1 VSFCDNLCP
10 IDKMKLH
17 KKLIFLFLII
27 VFFSCILA
35 PIKKVPLDFMLE
47 RTGFMADTVDFEDG
61 VYDFGKVMRRILML
75 ATLIVFLVFRKS
87 LRFGALVSSAIKIRS
102 GSFRQFRLGFLLAA
116 IPLLVYYGLGLLTG
130 AWIIHIDFIVHDVVE
145 TDLVVETI
153 LDIVKYGLIGCLIGF
168 MEEAFFRG
176 YLLQSFQKNM
186 SLPKAVCVCSLI
198 YSILH
203 FFRADV
209 LVSTGFQPFVGF
221 TTMAQFFKPIFFDF
235 FKNLPAIIG
244 LFLVGVVLS
253 YAFIKTKSL
262 YLSIGLH
269 AGMVFMM
276 KADALFLVRIRE
288 KQDWLFGDSDLVT
301 GALVWS
307 LLIFI
312 LFVIKRIY
320 SRTVTVSQGNEI

>member
-1 VSFCDNLCP
+1 
-10 IDKMKLH
+10 MKSYN
-17 KKLIFLFLII
+17 KIIFLFFII
-27 VFFSCILA
+27 LFFSCILA

-47 RTGFMADTVDFEDG
+47 KTGFMADTVDYENG
-61 VYDFGKVMRRILML
+61 VYDFGKVMRRILMMVAL
-75 ATLIVFLVFRKS
+75 MVFLIFRKS
-87 LRFGALVSSAIKIRS
+87 LRFGTLVSSSMKIRP
-102 GSFRQFRLGFLLAA
+102 GFFRQFLFGFLLAGL
-116 IPLLVYYGLGLLTG
+116 PLLIYYGLGLLTG
-130 AWIIHIDFIVHDVVE
+130 AWIIHIDFMINNRVE

-153 LDIVKYGLIGCLIGF
+153 LDIVKYGFIGCLIGV
-168 MEEAFFRG
+168 MEEILFRG
-176 YLLQSFQKNM
+176 YLLQSLQENM

-198 YSILH
+198 YSMLH

-209 LVSTGFQPFVGF
+209 FVSTGFQPFVGF
-221 TTMAQFFKPIFFDF
+221 VTIAQFFKPIFFEF

-276 KADALFLVRIRE
+276 KADGEFLVRVSE
-288 KQDWLFGDSDLVT
+288 KLGWLFGDSKLVT
-301 GALVWS
+301 GVLVWC

-312 LFVIKRIY
+312 LFVIKKIY
-320 SRTVTVSQGNEI
+320 SRTVTAL

>member
-1 VSFCDNLCP
+1 
-10 IDKMKLH
+10 MKLH

-47 RTGFMADTVDFEDG
+47 KTGFMVDTVDYENG
-61 VYDFGKVMRRILML
+61 VYDFGKVMRRILMVV
-75 ATLIVFLVFRKS
+75 ALIVFIVFRKS
-87 LRFGALVSSAIKIRS
+87 LRFGTLISSALKIRP
-102 GSFRQFRLGFLLAA
+102 GFFRQFLLGLSMAVLL
-116 IPLLVYYGLGLLTG
+116 ILIYYGIGLISG
-130 AWIIHIDFIVHDVVE
+130 AWIIHMDYDSAGIIILKIVE
-145 TDLVVETI
+145 
-153 LDIVKYGLIGCLIGF
+153 YALIACLIGII
-168 MEEAFFRG
+168 EEIFFRG
-176 YLLQSFQKNM
+176 YLLQSFQENM

-203 FFRADV
+203 FFKADV

-221 TTMAQFFKPIFFDF
+221 TTMAQFFKPIFSEFL
-235 FKNLPAIIG
+235 KNLPAIIG

-269 AGMVFMM
+269 AGMVFMV
-276 KADALFLVRIRE
+276 KADTMFISRMRE
-288 KQDWLFGDSDLVT
+288 EQVLLFGGGSKLIT
-301 GALVWS
+301 GVLVWF

-320 SRTVTVSQGNEI
+320 SRTVDVSQGDEIKIPE

>member
-1 VSFCDNLCP
+1 
-10 IDKMKLH
+10 MKLY

-47 RTGFMADTVDFEDG
+47 KTGFMADTVDFEDG
-61 VYDFGKVMRRILML
+61 VYDFGKVMRRIMMMV
-75 ATLIVFLVFRKS
+75 ALIVFIVFRKS
-87 LRFGALVSSAIKIRS
+87 LRFGTLISSALKIRP
-102 GSFRQFRLGFLLAA
+102 GFFRQFLLGLSMAVLL
-116 IPLLVYYGLGLLTG
+116 ILIYYGIGLISG
-130 AWIIHIDFIVHDVVE
+130 AWIIHMDFDSAGIIILKIVE
-145 TDLVVETI
+145 
-153 LDIVKYGLIGCLIGF
+153 YALIACLIGII
-168 MEEAFFRG
+168 EEIFFRG
-176 YLLQSFQKNM
+176 YLLQSFQENM

-203 FFRADV
+203 FFKADV

-221 TTMAQFFKPIFFDF
+221 TTMAQFFKPIFSEFL
-235 FKNLPAIIG
+235 KNLPAVIG

-269 AGMVFMM
+269 AGMVFMV
-276 KADALFLVRIRE
+276 KADTMFISRMRKEQVL
-288 KQDWLFGDSDLVT
+288 LFGSDSKLIT
-301 GALVWS
+301 GVLVWF

-320 SRTVTVSQGNEI
+320 SRTVDVSQGNEIKIPE

>member
-1 VSFCDNLCP
+1 
-10 IDKMKLH
+10 MKLH

-47 RTGFMADTVDFEDG
+47 KTGFMVDTVDYENG
-61 VYDFGKVMRRILML
+61 VYDFGKVMRRILMVV
-75 ATLIVFLVFRKS
+75 ALIVFIVFRKS
-87 LRFGALVSSAIKIRS
+87 LRFGTLISSALKIRP
-102 GSFRQFRLGFLLAA
+102 GFFRQFLLGLSMAVLL
-116 IPLLVYYGLGLLTG
+116 ILIYYGIGLISG
-130 AWIIHIDFIVHDVVE
+130 AWIIHMDYDSAGIIILKIVE
-145 TDLVVETI
+145 
-153 LDIVKYGLIGCLIGF
+153 YALIACLIGII
-168 MEEAFFRG
+168 EEIFFRG
-176 YLLQSFQKNM
+176 YLLQSFQENM

-203 FFRADV
+203 FFKADV

-221 TTMAQFFKPIFFDF
+221 TTMAQFFKPIFFEF
-235 FKNLPAIIG
+235 LENLPAIIG

-269 AGMVFMM
+269 AGMVFMV
-276 KADALFLVRIRE
+276 KADTMFISRMRE
-288 KQDWLFGDSDLVT
+288 EQVLLFGGGSKLIT
-301 GALVWS
+301 GVLVWF

-320 SRTVTVSQGNEI
+320 SRTVDVSQGDEIKIPE

>member
-1 VSFCDNLCP
+1 
-10 IDKMKLH
+10 MKLH

-27 VFFSCILA
+27 VFVSCVLA

-47 RTGFMADTVDFEDG
+47 KTGFMADTVDFENG

-75 ATLIVFLVFRKS
+75 AALIVFLVFRKS
-87 LRFGALVSSAIKIRS
+87 LRFGTLISSAIKIRP
-102 GSFRQFRLGFLLAA
+102 GFFRQFLLGFLLAGL
-116 IPLLVYYGLGLLTG
+116 PLLVYYGLGLLSG
-130 AWIIHIDFIVHDVVE
+130 AWIIHIDFIVHGRVE

-153 LDIVKYGLIGCLIGF
+153 LNIVKYGFIGCLIGF
-168 MEEAFFRG
+168 MEEIFFRG
-176 YLLQSFQKNM
+176 YLLQSLQENM
-186 SLPKAVCVCSLI
+186 SLLKAVCVCSLI

-203 FFRADV
+203 FFKADV

-221 TTMAQFFKPIFFDF
+221 TTMAQFFKPMVFEF

-276 KADALFLVRIRE
+276 KADALFLVRVRE
-288 KQDWLFGDSDLVT
+288 KLDWLFGDSDLVT

-312 LFVIKRIY
+312 LFVIKKIY
-320 SRTVTVSQGNEI
+320 CRTVDVSQGNDISI